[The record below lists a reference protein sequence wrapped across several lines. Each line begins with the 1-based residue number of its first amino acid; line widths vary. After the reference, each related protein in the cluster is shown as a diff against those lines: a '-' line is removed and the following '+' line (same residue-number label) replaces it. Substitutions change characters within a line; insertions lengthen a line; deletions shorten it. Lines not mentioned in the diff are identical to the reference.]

1 MQLDVKDPVLVLGEG
16 EVIVLDDA
24 SGRRICACAGT
35 LWVTE
40 EGVVE
45 DRIVEPGHTLFV
57 RHDGRTVV
65 QALVPAWVGI
75 L

>member
-1 MQLDVKDPVLVLGEG
+1 MQIELKDPVLSLEPGQV
-16 EVIVLDDA
+16 VVLDDA
-24 SGRRICACAGT
+24 AGRRIEARAGT

-40 EGVVE
+40 EGQSE
-45 DRIVEPGHTLFV
+45 DRIVESGHTLFV

-75 L
+75 Q